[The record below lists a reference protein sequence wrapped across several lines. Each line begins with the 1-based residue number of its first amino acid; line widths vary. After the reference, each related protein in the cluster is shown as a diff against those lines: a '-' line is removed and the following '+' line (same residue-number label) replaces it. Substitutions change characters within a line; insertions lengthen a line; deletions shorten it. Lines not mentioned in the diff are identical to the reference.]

1 MLRRCSMGSHPQMSS
16 EAPVQR
22 AFERRRS
29 ERRRLEAE
37 VRFATEKEPDAVGL
51 LVNISESGLFMVCQT
66 AAEVGDSIIAY
77 PEGLGRLVGKIIR
90 KEEDGVAVEFLL
102 SDAKRAD
109 LSRRLLAGPDA
120 LPFLKIME
128 RRTSG
133 RTKLNLEA
141 VAAVEGRDDQFPCR
155 IVDLSET
162 GAAVEADQFPP
173 IGARVRIGIIH
184 GVVARHSRT
193 GFAIA
198 FSRSVKK

>member
-1 MLRRCSMGSHPQMSS
+1 MSS
-16 EAPVQR
+16 EAMVPR
-22 AFERRRS
+22 AYERRHS
-29 ERRRLEAE
+29 ERHRLEAE
-37 VRFATEKEPDAVGL
+37 VRFATEWEPDAIGL

-66 AAEVGDSIIAY
+66 VAEPGESIIAY

-90 KEEDGVAVEFLL
+90 KEKDGVAVEFLM
-102 SDAKRAD
+102 SAAKRAD
-109 LSRRLLAGPDA
+109 LSKRLMAGPGA

-128 RRTSG
+128 RRSAG

-141 VAAVEGRDDQFPCR
+141 LAAVEGREDQFPCR

-184 GVVARHSRT
+184 GVVARHSST
-193 GFAIA
+193 GFAIS
-198 FSRSVKK
+198 FSRSMKK